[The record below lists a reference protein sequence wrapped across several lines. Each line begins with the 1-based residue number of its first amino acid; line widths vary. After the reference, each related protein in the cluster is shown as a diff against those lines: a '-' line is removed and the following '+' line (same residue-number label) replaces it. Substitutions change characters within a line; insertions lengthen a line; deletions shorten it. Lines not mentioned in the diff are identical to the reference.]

1 MVSKAVHA
9 QETQAQPGDA
19 FIFSIFIFDD
29 IASGWKAGPTHWE
42 EGEVMRK
49 IRTGFTLIELLVVIA
64 IIAVLIAL
72 LLPAVQSAR
81 EAARR
86 AQCLNNIKQV
96 GIAIANYETSF
107 KVYPFGKGLNYVG
120 SVPNAAAY
128 ARWSALS
135 QLLIYIE
142 QGNLFNSINFNLP
155 PETPGMAG
163 AVPFM
168 PAYQNPNRENMTASL
183 VQVATFLCPS
193 DVSPNGIWPGGTNY
207 TANQQTWACDLSENY
222 PSTDAPAEVP
232 HGIFYYKSSVA
243 PAKVTDGLS
252 NTAYFSEKIRGNG
265 TPNPRTDL
273 LIFPNQNSLNATYL
287 ACTSLNVL
295 SAPPL
300 TSRQGMSWVMG
311 EMCCSL
317 YNHVAPPNQ
326 TSCAAP
332 GFNGNMANMAMQV
345 TPSSL
350 HPGGVNVLMGDG
362 SGRFVKNSVDVQ
374 TWRNIGTR
382 DGGEVISADAF

>member
-1 MVSKAVHA
+1 
-9 QETQAQPGDA
+9 
-19 FIFSIFIFDD
+19 
-29 IASGWKAGPTHWE
+29 
-42 EGEVMRK
+42 MRK
-49 IRTGFTLIELLVVIA
+49 IRSGFTLIELLVVIA

-86 AQCLNNIKQV
+86 AQCLNNLKQI
-96 GIAIANYETSF
+96 GIAVANYETSF
-107 KVYPFGKGLNYVG
+107 RVYPFGKGLNYVA
-120 SVPNAAAY
+120 SVPGAAPY
-128 ARWSALS
+128 ARWSGLS
-135 QLLIYIE
+135 QLLIFIE

-168 PAYQNPNRENMTASL
+168 PAYEDPNRENMTASL

-193 DVSPNGIWPGGTNY
+193 DAPPIATWPGGTNY
-207 TANQQTWACDLSENY
+207 TANQQTWACDLSENF
-222 PSTDAPAEVP
+222 PSTDAPGEVP
-232 HGIFYYKSSVA
+232 HGIFYYNSSVA
-243 PAKVTDGLS
+243 AARVTDGLS

-265 TPNPRTDL
+265 TPNPKTDL
-273 LIFPNQNSLNATYL
+273 LIFPNQTSLLATFQ

-295 SAPPL
+295 AAPPL

-311 EMCCSL
+311 EMCCTL
-317 YNHVAPPNQ
+317 YNHVAPPHQ

-332 GFNGNMANMAMQV
+332 NFPGNMANMAMQV
-345 TPSSL
+345 SPTSL

-362 SGRFVKNSVDVQ
+362 SSRFVKTSIDVQ

-382 DGGEVISADAF
+382 DGGEVISADSY